1 MDVDNFT
8 SQNDMLDE
16 WLEQGNTITGLEAI
30 IKFGIG
36 SLPRRIMDLKERGI
50 HIDTKTIEVQK
61 ANGKTARV
69 SQYRKVFP
77 KKDVDLFGNEIN

>member
-8 SQNDMLDE
+8 SQNDMLKE

-36 SLPRRIMDLKERGI
+36 ALPRRIMDLKERGI
-50 HIDTKTIEVQK
+50 KIETETIAVEK

-69 SQYRKVFP
+69 SQYRKAIP
-77 KKDVDLFGNEIN
+77 KKDVDLFGNEIT